1 MQNALAAHGAGSK
14 PFWFTEYGVPTG
26 GPFGAVT
33 PDESGTIYQHY
44 YDAFDRLTAQGIK
57 LGPMFF
63 WTLHDIPQY
72 QKANTIEGWEGIYD
86 LNGKPKASVAVIRA
100 RAAKIE

>member
-1 MQNALAAHGAGSK
+1 MAGAGAGDK

-33 PDESGTIYQHY
+33 PEEGGVVYQHY
-44 YDAFDRLTAQGIK
+44 YDAFDKLAAQGIK
-57 LGPMFF
+57 LGPTFF
-63 WTLHDIPQY
+63 WTMYDIPQY

-86 LNGKPKASVAVIRA
+86 ASGKAKPAEAVVRRRA
-100 RAAKIE
+100 GEAR